1 MKIYTR
7 IEINM
12 ETMAVMHEESFE
24 YDGIVSL
31 CGGGSGGGS
40 STTNTVD
47 YAYNSRMATLS
58 EQDFLTATLDV
69 YIHAMSARGIQ

>member
-24 YDGIVSL
+24 YDGIVSQ

-47 YAYNSRMATLS
+47 YA
-58 EQDFLTATLDV
+58 
-69 YIHAMSARGIQ
+69 